1 MKTRRTTFA
10 AAITVIST
18 IAVLSGCSDDS
29 GSGGGGRKV
38 TFIQGVKGDEFYIS
52 MACGAQQ
59 KAKELGVTL
68 DVTGADKWDA
78 SLQTPVV
85 NAVAAKKPDAVLIAP
100 TDTQALRQ
108 PEQQLKSRGTK
119 VIEVDTKLDDA
130 SIRETAISSDNELGG
145 ALAARTLAALIGDKG
160 KVAVISVKPGISTTD
175 ARVKGFEAEMKKHPG
190 INYIGVQYNDNDP
203 AKAASIVSST
213 LAANPDLAGVFA
225 ANVFSGEG
233 AATGIEQT
241 GKTGQLKLVAFDA
254 TPKQV
259 EALRKGS
266 IQGLIAQKP
275 FDIGA
280 QGVEQAVAAL
290 DKKSVP
296 KEISTDLVAVTK
308 DNVDQPDV
316 SKYLYKGAC

>member
-1 MKTRRTTFA
+1 MKTPTYVAVTIALTA
-10 AAITVIST
+10 AA
-18 IAVLSGCSDDS
+18 ALSGCGDDGG
-29 GSGGGGRKV
+29 GSGGGRKI
-38 TFIQGVKGDEFYIS
+38 TFVQGVKGDEFYIS

-59 KAKELGVTL
+59 KAKELGVKL

-85 NAVAAKKPDAVLIAP
+85 NAVAAKSPDAVLIAP
-100 TDTQALRQ
+100 TDTQAMRQ
-108 PEQQLKSRGTK
+108 PEQQLKSRGAK
-119 VIEVDTKLDDA
+119 VIEVDTKLDDG
-130 SIRETAISSDNELGG
+130 SIRETAISSDNERGG
-145 ALAARTLAALIGDKG
+145 MLAAQTLAAQVQERGA
-160 KVAVISVKPGISTTD
+160 VAAISVKPGISTTD
-175 ARVKGFEAEMKKHPG
+175 ARLKGFEAEIRKHPG
-190 INYIGVQYNDNDP
+190 ITYLGVQYNDDDP
-203 AKAASIVSST
+203 AKAASIVTST
-213 LAANPDLAGVFA
+213 IASHRDLVGVFA

-233 AATGIEQT
+233 AATGIEQA
-241 GKTGQLKLVAFDA
+241 GRAGQVKLIAFDA

-290 DKKSVP
+290 DKKPVP
-296 KEISTDLVAVTK
+296 KAISTDLIAVTK
-308 DNVDQPDV
+308 ENVDQPDV